1 MRPSRVRS
9 AAPTSCQSLRYRR
22 LIASLAAAISS
33 RSRSFSIK
41 PGPLPSFRKLLQPE
55 PDQPRGI
62 RALPRTARR
71 GGHGRRGLRLA
82 VAELDQRGDCVH
94 DRLRRAPV
102 LDRAGEPDHR
112 WIEIGERRRLVL
124 QFRHDALGHLRTD
137 AGRARDHGPVAH
149 GDGGREIG
157 GLERAEHGER
167 NLGTDA
173 LHGLQQT
180 EPLALDV
187 GAKPKQPD
195 LILTHIRLDRER
207 DRLADARQFLQR
219 ARGALHQVAD
229 AIDVEDDEI
238 LAVTIDDALEL
249 ADHARAYLADAT
261 AASKTPAKRG
271 AARSMATFPNK
282 QDRNLVEQPAATTAG
297 GSVTPPPP

>member
-41 PGPLPSFRKLLQPE
+41 PSPLPSFRKLLQPE

-62 RALPRTARR
+62 RALARAAR
-71 GGHGRRGLRLA
+71 GSGDGGRGLRLA
-82 VAELDQRGDCVH
+82 VAEIDQRGDCIH
-94 DRLRRAPV
+94 DRLRRALV
-102 LDRAGEPDHR
+102 LDRAGEADHR

-124 QFRHDALGHLRTD
+124 QFRHDTLGHLRTD
-137 AGRARDHGPVAH
+137 AGRARDHGLVAH
-149 GDGGREIG
+149 GNGGREIG
-157 GLERAEHGER
+157 RLERAEHGER
-167 NLGTDA
+167 DLGTHT

-180 EPLALDV
+180 EPFALDV
-187 GAKPKQPD
+187 GAEAEQPD
-195 LILTHIRLDRER
+195 LILAHVGFDRQR
-207 DRLADARQFLQR
+207 GGLPDTRQLLQR
-219 ARGALHQVAD
+219 ARGALHEVAD
-229 AIDVEDDEI
+229 AVDVEDDEI
-238 LAVTIDDALEL
+238 LAVAIDDALEL

-261 AASKTPAKRG
+261 AASKAPAKTS

-282 QDRNLVEQPAATTAG
+282 QDRNLVDQPAATTAG
-297 GSVTPPPP
+297 GSDSPPPP